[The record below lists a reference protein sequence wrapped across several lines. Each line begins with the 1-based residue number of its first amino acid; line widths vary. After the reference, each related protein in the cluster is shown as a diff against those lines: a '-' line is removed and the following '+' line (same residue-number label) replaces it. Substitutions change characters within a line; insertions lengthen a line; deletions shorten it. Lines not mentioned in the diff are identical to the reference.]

1 MDLKALLTSKG
12 PRSRYFVDGVL
23 NKHWKRG
30 KQGMCNDP
38 TDPTDPA
45 QERSRWRHAVP
56 IVDGVVREQQET
68 RVKTEWLWLDAT
80 TNQPDPERGY
90 LREVLRVYRVVR
102 CCAGDDAPEGAE
114 EEGGRRSSSC
124 RGECQLR

>member
-12 PRSRYFVDGVL
+12 PRARFFVDGVL

-45 QERSRWRHAVP
+45 QERSYGFE
-56 IVDGVVREQQET
+56 D
-68 RVKTEWLWLDAT
+68 
-80 TNQPDPERGY
+80 
-90 LREVLRVYRVVR
+90 LRNGPASRKV
-102 CCAGDDAPEGAE
+102 
-114 EEGGRRSSSC
+114 
-124 RGECQLR
+124 QL